1 MKNILVYTLYTMTVT
16 AMLSAASQSGL
27 SAGAATGASAK
38 LDNVKHTF
46 TSMVSTLNSSPFSF
60 CGR

>member
-1 MKNILVYTLYTMTVT
+1 MTVT